1 MKMKAKKLKRIIAS
15 VMMGTMLFTLPA
27 FATPTEGE
35 GVQEDIVAVESE
47 QETIGDGTI
56 DADAEVVDVDMQED
70 EVALIVDDEVESASE
85 ISLFTAPAVPDEFV
99 GWTEVTE
106 GTSTNNQFT
115 RGGVSYT
122 AITDANRTLFVANQI
137 VNEDTGEVN
146 TYVFNNG
153 SGSTSHFYYRSDA
166 NNNGTDIDFAGSS
179 TRYFTKTTGAMTTI
193 GKYGETLDGK
203 FAVIDIFDVSN
214 TGIMTHSVTVK
225 NIGTDTYTNFVVGA
239 QIDTE
244 LNGQDRIP
252 VYAIGNGGFYI
263 TDENITLYSEPLA
276 NVTAYAIPWT
286 MYDNTGTSAAGA
298 AYQTELLSG
307 VDTAVNY
314 EVPQRNSFAPGDSV
328 SFSWTES
335 VFVAGE
341 TISSVEAVYVDILG
355 NTLQES
361 TTITGMV
368 GETYTLTPP
377 SIANHEVF
385 QVIGEVTGTF
395 AAGPQTVRF
404 VYSEILPAG
413 KGGYIVQY
421 LDEEGN
427 EVKKPETLV
436 EETGTQRTIEIPTIE
451 GYEFVEAD
459 ASLDI
464 TFTDKYQTLTLTYR
478 EVPAGTS
485 VNADT
490 NENQA
495 ATGKQNVAPK
505 TGDEFNVLRNALMI
519 VLSLSAVVVVT
530 VIKRKRAALLLAEVV
545 EDKE

>member
-1 MKMKAKKLKRIIAS
+1 MKAKKLKRIIAS

-377 SIANHEVF
+377 SIANYEVF

-395 AAGPQTVRF
+395 AAGPQTVHF

-413 KGGYIVQY
+413 KGGYIIQY

-495 ATGKQNVAPK
+495 ATGKQSVAPK

-530 VIKRKRAALLLAEVV
+530 VIKRKRAALLLEEVI